1 MGACS
6 SPMLS
11 VPRLHAL
18 LTCAHMLMR
27 SKFLQKCKCLPD
39 MCLLWIKKHIVVT
52 VGHRCPSEH
61 VKVTC
66 SAFFQT
72 PVVTQDVPVL
82 GVQPYV
88 ASSPAFIMPLPPE
101 SRPST
106 SAVAWA
112 PAPLAPG
119 GEGVRVDGKSVI
131 R

>member
-1 MGACS
+1 
-6 SPMLS
+6 
-11 VPRLHAL
+11 
-18 LTCAHMLMR
+18 
-27 SKFLQKCKCLPD
+27 

-88 ASSPAFIMPLPPE
+88 ASSPAFIMP
-101 SRPST
+101 SRLKVVHQPLQWLGLLLLWLQ
-106 SAVAWA
+106 VA
-112 PAPLAPG
+112 
-119 GEGVRVDGKSVI
+119 RVCGLTARV
-131 R
+131 